1 MEIPAARPNDHET
14 FPTALQDAP
23 NPWGFMAALFGAA
36 RLGPAPGGKEDE
48 DRHVAREP
56 VQLAHVRPERA
67 HGVDR
72 RAVRADGDED
82 VPGDERRVR
91 TPVEP
96 LVGAHA
102 GSMHVPLISARARHC
117 VLPTMRTPP
126 PALSRSVP
134 VRDRLAAPRVSR
146 RAFRLSAGRIG
157 GAAAV
162 LTCAAGAVVGVASSA
177 GAQGAPA
184 VVTAVDPRL
193 YAGLRW
199 RNIGPFRAGR
209 VAAVTGAIGQPGV
222 FYAGLPA
229 GGVWK
234 TTSAGETWHPV
245 FDDVREVSSV
255 GAIEV
260 APSDPNVVYA
270 GTGDMVTGGAINEGN
285 GVYVSRDAGRSW
297 RHAGLDRSKQIPSIL
312 VDPRDAN
319 VVLVAAQGD
328 LHARSDARGVFRSTD
343 GGATWTR
350 TLFVDSTTGIQKL
363 ARAYD
368 VPDVIFA
375 TTVRHYIPPRPTSAT
390 PAPPTV
396 PTTPPQDTAH
406 TGTALYK
413 SMDGGVTWREV
424 TGSGLPHLAG
434 RTSVAIAMHTRA
446 QRVFLIT
453 NTGLYRSDDGGGT
466 WRQMAADD
474 ARIRNGQ
481 GGYNCGVYV
490 DPQNPDVVYTIN
502 TSSYTST
509 DGGTTFTG
517 FKGAPGGDDP
527 QQLWIDPTN
536 GQRMLLGLDQGAVVT
551 LDGGAAWSS
560 WYNQSTEQIYHLSVD
575 NSFPYW
581 VYGTQ
586 QDAGAI
592 RTRARGDL
600 GAVTPLDWNPVPGWE
615 WGTIIADPRDPNL
628 VYASGSGILRIS
640 YPSEQWINVSPS
652 ADPALKLRTTSS
664 QPIAFAPNDPRTLFA
679 AFQSLWATADSGAHW
694 RRLSPDLTVRR
705 PAGSAVPDSAAGR
718 AGAIESFSASPIAA
732 GTIWVG
738 ASTGPVTLTRDGGA
752 TWTDVTPPTQPNAPR
767 MSVAVEASHFDAAT
781 AYVAV
786 DDHYSGDYAPH
797 VYRTRD
803 AGRTWTPITTGLP
816 FGALTGGMVRVVRED
831 PRTRG
836 LLFAGTESAVF
847 VSFDDGDRWQPLALN
862 LPNTS
867 VRDAVVKD
875 NDLLVATYGRGF
887 WVLDD
892 ISTLRQL
899 AGRGAVLAR
908 EPVHLFVPGDAVRVR
923 RNVNS
928 DTPFPP
934 EVPQAPNPP
943 TGVIVDYW
951 LAHPARAVAL
961 DVLDA
966 SGAVI
971 RHLSSAS
978 EAPVAEAARP
988 PHPNFWVAPPL
999 VLPTAAGTNRTH
1011 WDLRADAPSAFRHT
1025 YEINANPGRTP
1036 PSPQGALALPGVY
1049 TLRLTVDGRSVSQP
1063 VTIRRDPRSPATLE
1077 ALRAQHDLQTR
1088 IADAIAATAE
1098 GRREALALRALIA
1111 QAVGPNAAADV
1122 AAATATFNARVDT
1135 AAGVLDRERSR
1146 GRERATPRPDFV
1158 SLNTAFTAQF
1168 NAQDVGDM
1176 APTAAALA
1184 AFGESCQ
1191 ELHAVIADWTRLST
1205 TALGAVD
1212 TVLAARRIAPVRAPA
1227 SRVRV
1232 PAC

>member
-1 MEIPAARPNDHET
+1 MSSSSPHSRAA
-14 FPTALQDAP
+14 
-23 NPWGFMAALFGAA
+23 
-36 RLGPAPGGKEDE
+36 
-48 DRHVAREP
+48 
-56 VQLAHVRPERA
+56 
-67 HGVDR
+67 GVI
-72 RAVRADGDED
+72 A
-82 VPGDERRVR
+82 
-91 TPVEP
+91 
-96 LVGAHA
+96 
-102 GSMHVPLISARARHC
+102 
-117 VLPTMRTPP
+117 
-126 PALSRSVP
+126 
-134 VRDRLAAPRVSR
+134 
-146 RAFRLSAGRIG
+146 
-157 GAAAV
+157 
-162 LTCAAGAVVGVASSA
+162 CAAGALLGGSRAA
-177 GAQGAPA
+177 HPQAAPPA
-184 VVTAVDPRL
+184 TAAPVDPRL

-209 VAAVTGAIGQPGV
+209 VAAVSGAIGQPGV

-234 TTSAGETWHPV
+234 TTSAGETWTPV

-255 GAIEV
+255 GAVEV

-285 GVYVSRDAGRSW
+285 GVYVSRDAGRTW

-350 TLFVDSTTGIQKL
+350 TLFADSTTGVQKL

-368 VPDVIFA
+368 VPDVVFA
-375 TTVRHYIPPRPTSAT
+375 TTVRHYTPPLPLGAPGAT
-390 PAPPTV
+390 APTV
-396 PTTPPQDTAH
+396 PTTPPPDTAR

-413 SMDGGVTWREV
+413 STDGGVTWREV
-424 TGSGLPHLAG
+424 AGAGLPRLAG
-434 RTSVAIAMHTRA
+434 RTSVAVAMHTRA
-446 QRVFLIT
+446 QRVFLVT
-453 NTGLYRSDDGGGT
+453 NTGLYRSDDGGAT
-466 WRQMAADD
+466 WRQTAADD
-474 ARIRNGQ
+474 ERIRNGQ

-502 TSSYTST
+502 TSSYKSV
-509 DGGTTFTG
+509 DGGHTFTG

-527 QQLWIDPTN
+527 QQLWIDPTD
-536 GQRMLLGLDQGAVVT
+536 GRRMLLGLDQGAVVT

-592 RTRARGDL
+592 RTRARGNL

-615 WGTIIADPRDPNL
+615 WGTIVADPRDPDT
-628 VYASGSGILRIS
+628 VYSSGNGIVRIS
-640 YPSEQWINVSPS
+640 YPSEQWINVSPN

-664 QPIAFAPNDPRTLFA
+664 QPIAFTPAFAPNAPHTLLA
-679 AFQSLWATADSGAHW
+679 AFQSLWSTADGGAHW
-694 RRLSPDLTVRR
+694 RRLSPDLTVRH
-705 PAGSAVPDSAAGR
+705 PAGSTVPDSAAGR
-718 AGAIESFSASPIAA
+718 AGAIESFSASPVAA
-732 GTIWVG
+732 GTVWVG

-752 TWTDVTPPTQPNAPR
+752 TWTDVTPSASPSAPR
-767 MSVAVEASHFDAAT
+767 MNVAVEASHFDAAT
-781 AYVAV
+781 AYAAV
-786 DDHYSGDYAPH
+786 DDHFSGDYAPH

-816 FGALTGGMVRVVRED
+816 SGAPGGAMVRVVRED

-836 LLFAGTESAVF
+836 LLFAGTESAAF
-847 VSFDDGDRWQPLALN
+847 VSFDDGDHWQPLALN
-862 LPNTS
+862 LPVTS
-867 VRDAVVKD
+867 VRDVTVKD

-899 AGRGAVLAR
+899 AGRGAAIAR
-908 EPVHLFVPGDAVRVR
+908 EPVHLFVPGEAVRVR
-923 RNVNS
+923 RNVNA

-943 TGVIVDYW
+943 EGVIVDYW
-951 LAHPARAVAL
+951 LARPARAVAL

-966 SGAVI
+966 SGAVV
-971 RHLSSAS
+971 RHLSSAP

-999 VLPTAAGTNRTH
+999 VLPTVAGTNRTH
-1011 WDLRADAPSAFRHT
+1011 WDLRADAPPAFRHT

-1036 PSPQGALALPGVY
+1036 PSPEGVLALPGTY
-1049 TLRLTVDGRSVSQP
+1049 TLRLTVDGRSVTQP
-1063 VTIRRDPRSPATLE
+1063 VTVRPDPRSPASLE
-1077 ALRAQHDLQTR
+1077 ALRAQHDLETR
-1088 IADAIAATAE
+1088 IADALTATAE
-1098 GRREALALRALIA
+1098 GWREALALRALVA
-1111 QAVGPNAAADV
+1111 RAVGPNAAADV
-1122 AAATATFNARVDT
+1122 AAAATAFNARIDT
-1135 AAGVLDRERSR
+1135 AAGTLDRGRSR
-1146 GRERATPRPDFV
+1146 GPERATPRPTFV
-1158 SLNTAFTAQF
+1158 SLNAAFTTQL
-1168 NAQDVGDM
+1168 NAQDLGDL

-1184 AFGESCQ
+1184 AYGQSCQ
-1191 ELHAVIADWTRLST
+1191 ELRTVLADWARLGT
-1205 TALGAVD
+1205 TALNDVNAA
-1212 TVLAARRIAPVRAPA
+1212 LAARGGAPVRAPA
-1227 SRVRV
+1227 SRVRA